1 MKEDFGLA
9 KIKNVLIHDN
19 INLIKKKFDIIT
31 CFETLEHF
39 SIKDQVIL
47 LNQIKNLIKPNGTIY
62 ISVPLEVYLSGF
74 VKTILRIFM
83 NQKHS
88 NTNILNLIKTLFGI
102 KIDRKTLQTNK
113 LNYINSHIGFYY
125 FDLKK
130 LILEHFEIV
139 NVFYSPFPF
148 LGSFWN

>member
-1 MKEDFGLA
+1 M
-9 KIKNVLIHDN
+9 
-19 INLIKKKFDIIT
+19 
-31 CFETLEHF
+31 
-39 SIKDQVIL
+39 
-47 LNQIKNLIKPNGTIY
+47 
-62 ISVPLEVYLSGF
+62 SGF

-102 KIDRKTLQTNK
+102 KIDRKTLQTKK

-148 LGSFWN
+148 LGSFLNSQIYFVLKLKL